1 MGFGT
6 EAKKDNDP
14 YSAVFNIGKWA
25 VNRAGKDLRNVFN
38 KKNKPYVEKQ
48 FERSGGFTDPDYIR
62 EEIARQVARLEEALA
77 QGKQDDR
84 FNRRGRIKF
93 LSDKL
98 AELEQSGIVP
108 VDDFMDL
115 PGIPM
120 PTTGDPAL
128 VPGALAALGEAIKD
142 FRVGIL
148 ATARPKPKL
157 PKPDKRPNPRRRPA
171 KPAERPPR
179 RAPPRPKR
187 PPPSEPEIPKGIPG
201 RFPRGTI
208 PLIILTKAREA
219 LDRALDEIIRRK
231 FKKIDGPQEPPL
243 PPSKGPPNRYG
254 RRAKLPEVEED
265 KRPVPGK
272 GRAVPGK
279 GPAQRSGRSRRKKEM
294 KDAREMRDIMA
305 QEKVRMNAKD
315 AEKALNA
322 KKRAQVKKELDAMMK
337 VYRKSVKRQQKV
349 AARNKKIFTAIDAV
363 SSIYGQFGNLGKQP
377 RGNRVTN
384 SFNPEKPPLFKLGS
398 ATGLEPLLVAKEELD
413 KCWTQCRRSTGKKKR
428 KKKRVCISPAKA
440 AKLGLLGV

>member
-48 FERSGGFTDPDYIR
+48 FDRSGGFTDPDYIR

-77 QGKQDDR
+77 KGKQDDR

-120 PTTGDPAL
+120 PTGGDPAL
-128 VPGALAALGEAIKD
+128 VPGALAGLGKAINV
-142 FRVGIL
+142 FRGRIL
-148 ATARPKPKL
+148 ASARPKPKL
-157 PKPDKRPNPRRRPA
+157 PKPEKRPTPRRRRPQPA
-171 KPAERPPR
+171 KPPPR

-187 PPPSEPEIPKGIPG
+187 PGPKEPEIPKGIPG
-201 RFPRGTI
+201 KMPRGTV
-208 PLIILTKAREA
+208 PLIILTKARQA
-219 LDRALDEIIRRK
+219 LDRALDEIIGRK
-231 FKKIDGPQEPPL
+231 FRKIDGPQEPPL
-243 PPSKGPPNRYG
+243 PPSKGPPNRYP
-254 RRAKLPEVEED
+254 RRAKLPQVEED
-265 KRPVPGK
+265 KRP
-272 GRAVPGK
+272 VPGK

-294 KDAREMRDIMA
+294 TDAREMRGIMA
-305 QEKVRMNAKD
+305 QEKARMNAKD

-349 AARNKKIFTAIDAV
+349 AARNKKIFTALDAV
-363 SSIYGQFGNLGKQP
+363 SSIYGKFGNLGKQP